1 MRNDPRK
8 KLDDSDVKAFESHSK
23 SRIYNKANWMHLN
36 LVEPCLN
43 KNNWVTL

>member
-23 SRIYNKANWMHLN
+23 SIISQDRPTFRSVYKTITDCTHYS
-36 LVEPCLN
+36 
-43 KNNWVTL
+43 